1 MRSSTMEEEA
11 MQEVSVIRVV
21 VGSGAVGYHARPRKS
36 AKVNKEFT
44 LTIPSKAIMWILV
57 VVIV

>member
-1 MRSSTMEEEA
+1 MRSSAMEEEA
-11 MQEVSVIRVV
+11 AQEVSVTRVA
-21 VGSGAVGYHARPRKS
+21 VGSGAVGYHESPRKS
-36 AKVNKEFT
+36 ARVNKEFT

>member
-1 MRSSTMEEEA
+1 MEEEA

-57 VVIV
+57 VVIL